1 MIRQVFNYTRASVLP
16 TTPDDKADNWELIN
30 DVQPLDLLK
39 FEVFDARFNIMA
51 VDIILHF

>member
-1 MIRQVFNYTRASVLP
+1 MLP
-16 TTPDDKADNWELIN
+16 TTPDDKADNLWEFIN

-39 FEVFDARFNIMA
+39 FEVFDARFNILD